1 MGSLALLAAGHKSA
15 LYIRTL
21 RPARYMSQ
29 CRLFDPQPVPKIGQA
44 VFVSHQS
51 MPMLVYNEFAV
62 SRTSAPFLPEAY
74 ILETENNAKVLFVS
88 RNTTIFAA
96 KANTFVYLGGAG
108 LALKNTLPTLY
119 PLLHRK
125 QRLVI
130 VPCFSRKWNGEYPPN
145 PAS

>member
-1 MGSLALLAAGHKSA
+1 MGSIRHKLWLAIVLQAMGSLALLAAGHKSA

-29 CRLFDPQPVPKIGQA
+29 CRLFDPQFVPKIGQA

-62 SRTSAPFLPEAY
+62 SRASAPFLPEVY

-88 RNTTIFAA
+88 RNTTIICSESEYVRLSRRGWTRVE
-96 KANTFVYLGGAG
+96 KYVTDTV
-108 LALKNTLPTLY
+108 PTR
-119 PLLHRK
+119 P
-125 QRLVI
+125 
-130 VPCFSRKWNGEYPPN
+130 
-145 PAS
+145 